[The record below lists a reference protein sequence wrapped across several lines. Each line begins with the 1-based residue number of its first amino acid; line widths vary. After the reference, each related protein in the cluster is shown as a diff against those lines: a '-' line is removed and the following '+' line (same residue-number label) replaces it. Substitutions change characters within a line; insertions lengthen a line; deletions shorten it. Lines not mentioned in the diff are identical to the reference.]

1 MKIKEPDSKISVL
14 RQSILVLLKKK
25 SSYVLILSLFIL
37 ISFFSG
43 MVLAGYLGT
52 LDNPSPSASKL
63 YKSTI
68 EKMGLTP
75 DDARLLAK
83 GLVNENV
90 QIPVN
95 YFSSLSSNAE
105 TISIDIKNNDF
116 QKLAYNREVALEQG
130 ILITDDDDY
139 VPATIRFNDYEVKA
153 KIRLKGDWVDHLV
166 GDKWSFRVKLKDD
179 NTILGMKVFS
189 IQNPNTRVFLN
200 EWLYQ
205 EVLGRESIISPR
217 YYFVSVVVNG
227 KNNGIYALEEHFDKR
242 LIENEYYREG
252 PIISFNEDYLW
263 IGRTQGI
270 DDLVESYF
278 SSDIDTFQTSS
289 VIEDPDKYRQFIQAK
304 DLLESFREGNLSTS
318 EVFDVDKLATFMAL
332 SDLMGATHGNW
343 WHNQRFYYNPIT
355 SRLEPIGFDS
365 DSGERIS
372 NYGLFGMSNLG
383 EFNEPYQSMIYT
395 DPVFFEKYVSEL
407 ERVSNE
413 SYLEEIFT
421 DLDDELKSNLSI
433 IHKDYPY
440 YYFSTNVFFDNQE
453 YIRNVLNPV
462 KCLNAH
468 YYSNTSNKFTLE
480 LGNTHAFPLE
490 VYGVKYGDMVLY
502 PSSEVILEGKKS
514 NDVVKYENI
523 EFFLPEGLVWSDDVL
538 SELVLEYSILGQ
550 SVKRNESIY
559 PWSHVSDNF
568 IENDFIR
575 RSPNADT
582 FDFIYVD
589 ESGKRIILK
598 NGIWELND
606 SLIIPEGFTFV
617 INGDEPTVLDLK
629 NNSSII
635 SYSPLQFC
643 GSEDYPVTITSSD
656 LTGFGLAVMNAE
668 SKSVLDRVIFSNLS
682 APRYNA
688 WQLSGA
694 VTFYNS
700 EVEINE
706 CIFSNNTYGDDMLDL
721 VRSPYVISN
730 SAFRDTL
737 SDALDDDF
745 GIGEIH
751 HTSFISCGNDAMDFS
766 GSDVY
771 IHDCIV
777 DGAGDKGISGGEN
790 SNLMVDYVKIRNS
803 SVGVASKDLST
814 VYIDNTLVS
823 SSDVGLT
830 AFQKKSE
837 FGPGAINAKFT
848 LIEDTRIP
856 YIVESG
862 SSLILNSKI
871 INGDSLN
878 VYEGLYNE
886 N

>member
-1 MKIKEPDSKISVL
+1 M
-14 RQSILVLLKKK
+14 
-25 SSYVLILSLFIL
+25 
-37 ISFFSG
+37 SFFSG
-43 MVLAGYLGT
+43 MILAGYLGT

-68 EKMGLTP
+68 EKVGLTP
-75 DDARLLAK
+75 DDARLLTK
-83 GLVNENV
+83 GLVHENV

-95 YFSSLSSNAE
+95 YFSALSSNAE

-130 ILITDDDDY
+130 ILITDDGDY
-139 VPATIRFNDYEVKA
+139 VPATIRFNGDEVKA

-166 GDKWSFRVKLKDD
+166 GEKWSFRVKLKDD

-189 IQNPNTRVFLN
+189 IQNPNTRAFLN

-205 EVLGRESIISPR
+205 EVLDRESIISPR

-355 SRLEPIGFDS
+355 SKLEPIGFDS
-365 DSGERIS
+365 GAGERIS

-383 EFNEPYQSMIYT
+383 ELNEAYQNLIIS
-395 DPVFFEKYVSEL
+395 DPVFFKKYVSEL
-407 ERVSNE
+407 ERVSNP
-413 SYLEEIFT
+413 SYLDEVFV
-421 DLDDELKSNLSI
+421 DLDGELGSNLSI
-433 IHKDYPY
+433 LHKDYPY
-440 YYFSTNVFFDNQE
+440 YYFSKNVFFDNQE
-453 YIRNVLNPV
+453 YIQNILNQA

-468 YYSNTSNKFTLE
+468 YYINTSNKFILE

-490 VYGVKYGDMVLY
+490 VHGVKYDGMILY
-502 PSSEVILEGKKS
+502 PSSEVILAGKKS
-514 NDVVKYENI
+514 DEVVNYEKV
-523 EFFLPEGLVWSDDVL
+523 EFLLPEGITWSDDFISKITV
-538 SELVLEYSILGQ
+538 EYSILGHG
-550 SVKRNESIY
+550 VKRHESIY

-568 IENDFIR
+568 LENDFIR

-589 ESGKRIILK
+589 EPGKRIILK
-598 NGIWELND
+598 NGVWELND

-617 INGDEPTVLDLK
+617 INSNGPTVLDLK

-635 SYSPLQFC
+635 SYSPLQFQ
-643 GSEDYPVTITSSD
+643 GTEDYPVAIISSD

-668 SKSVLDRVIFSNLS
+668 SKSVLDKVIFSNLS
-682 APRYNA
+682 APMYNA

-721 VRSPYVISN
+721 VRSPYIISN
-730 SAFRDTL
+730 SAFQNTL

-745 GIGEIH
+745 GIGEIY

-766 GSDVY
+766 GSDVHIY
-771 IHDCIV
+771 DCIV

-790 SNLMVDYVKIRNS
+790 SNLIVDSVNIRNS

-814 VYIDNTLVS
+814 VYIENSVIS
-823 SSDVGLT
+823 SSDIGLT

-837 FGPGAINAKFT
+837 FGPGSIIAKFT
-848 LIEDTRIP
+848 LIEDTKVS
-856 YIVESG
+856 YVVESG
-862 SSLILNSKI
+862 SSLTLNSET
-871 INGDSLN
+871 INGNSFN
-878 VYEGLYNE
+878 VYEELYNE
-886 N
+886 K